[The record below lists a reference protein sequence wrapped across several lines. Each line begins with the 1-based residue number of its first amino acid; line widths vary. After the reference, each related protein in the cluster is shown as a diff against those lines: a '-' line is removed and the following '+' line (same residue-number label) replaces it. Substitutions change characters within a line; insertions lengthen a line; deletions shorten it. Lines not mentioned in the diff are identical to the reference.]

1 MAAATEAGGEGEERD
16 AQSWID
22 GRRREMTN
30 WVWEYTSIDSV
41 CAGSC
46 VKQVW
51 RISSEFVFQQNTSSY
66 RIDLFMN
73 LYSKYNLDCKFA
85 IFA

>member
-1 MAAATEAGGEGEERD
+1 MAAATEAEGEGEERD

-22 GRRREMTN
+22 GRRREMRN

-46 VKQVW
+46 VKQV
-51 RISSEFVFQQNTSSY
+51 
-66 RIDLFMN
+66 
-73 LYSKYNLDCKFA
+73 
-85 IFA
+85 